1 VIRGAGMAV
10 HFLQNQLRRW
20 DETEG
25 DALVLS
31 FFSDERPLRGAAG
44 LADWRLCGRL
54 SRLIKHRRISGRRGE
69 TVMLPP
75 GRRLS
80 FQRIFLFGLGNSDR
94 FDEDTYRQYVRW
106 IRDVLARA
114 GVSSYAVQAPGR
126 ASERIG
132 ARRSLELWMEEADKD
147 DADADVAMIDS
158 QAGHK
163 EMAEVLRYRGRR
175 GSN

>member
-1 VIRGAGMAV
+1 MAV
-10 HFLQNQLRRW
+10 HFLQNDLKRW

-25 DALVLS
+25 DALALT

-75 GRRLS
+75 GRRLA
-80 FQRIFLFGLGNSDR
+80 FKRVFLFGLGKSER
-94 FDEDTYRQYVRW
+94 FDEDTYRQHVRW

-114 GVSSYAVQAPGR
+114 GVADYAIQPPGR
-126 ASERIG
+126 AREFIG
-132 ARRSLELWMEEADKD
+132 ARRSLELWMEETDRD
-147 DADADVAMIDS
+147 EVQADVAIIDS

-163 EMAEVLRYRGRR
+163 EMAEVLRYRSRH
-175 GSN
+175 NPE